1 MTATGITVGGGDR
14 EDLFD
19 YVTLAETEGIESV
32 WVGESWGSA
41 SVPAMTQL
49 LERTDTIDVCSGIF
63 NIYSRTPGLVAMTAN
78 TLADIGNGRFR
89 VGIGASGPAVIEN
102 FHGAE
107 FEAPLRRTREYIETV
122 RGFLRGDR
130 VEYEGEFFDLSGF
143 QLDVDTYHECPIY
156 VAAMG
161 ETNRQ
166 LSGEFADGWMPFILP
181 SSGLDDALE
190 AVHRGASR
198 GDREPDAIDV
208 APWVPTCI
216 SETEPEAARQHAAS
230 VVGFYV
236 GAMGDYYANA
246 VTNFGFG
253 EEADAIQAGW
263 ADDGPAG
270 AAAAVTDEMVDAFCA
285 AGTPAQAAESFD
297 RFGAAGA
304 DSPVAYL
311 PAQSAP
317 EEMLRETVG
326 HL

>member
-1 MTATGITVGGGDR
+1 MAATGITVGGGDR
-14 EDLFD
+14 EDLFE
-19 YVTLAETEGIESV
+19 YATLAESEGVDSV
-32 WVGESWGSA
+32 WVGESWGPA
-41 SVPAMTQL
+41 SVPVMTQL
-49 LERTDTIDVCSGIF
+49 LGRTDRIDVCSGIF

-78 TLADIGNGRFR
+78 TLADIGDGRFR

-107 FEAPLRRTREYIETV
+107 FERPLRRTREYIETI
-122 RGFLRGDR
+122 RGYLRGDR

-143 QLDVDTYHECPIY
+143 QLDMDTYHECPVY

-198 GDREPDAIDV
+198 GDRDPESIDV
-208 APWVPTCI
+208 APWVPTCV
-216 SETEPEAARQHAAS
+216 SERDPEAARQHARS

-236 GAMGDYYANA
+236 GAMGEYYANA
-246 VTNFGFG
+246 VTSFGFG

-263 ADDGPAG
+263 SDDGPAG
-270 AAAAVTDEMVDAFCA
+270 AAAAVTDEMVDEFCA
-285 AGTPAQAAESFD
+285 AGTPAQVAASFE
-297 RFGAAGA
+297 RYEAAGA

-317 EEMLRETVG
+317 TEMLRETVRT
-326 HL
+326 L

>member
-1 MTATGITVGGGDR
+1 MGATGVTVGGGDR
-14 EDLFD
+14 EDLVE
-19 YVTLAETEGIESV
+19 YTTLAESEGIGSV
-32 WVGESWGSA
+32 WVGESWGPA

-78 TLADIGNGRFR
+78 TLAEIGDGRVR

-107 FEAPLRRTREYIETV
+107 FERPLRRTREYVEII

-130 VEYEGEFFDLSGF
+130 VEYDGEFFDLSGF
-143 QLDVDTYHECPIY
+143 QLDTDTYYECPIY

-166 LSGEFADGWMPFILP
+166 LAGEFADGWMPFILP
-181 SSGLDDALE
+181 SSGLDEALE

-198 GDREPDAIDV
+198 GDRDPGTVDV

-216 SETEPEAARQHAAS
+216 SEAEPETARQHAAS

-246 VTNFGFG
+246 VTDFGFG
-253 EEADAIQAGW
+253 EEANAIQAGW
-263 ADDGPAG
+263 SDDGPAG
-270 AAAAVTDEMVDAFCA
+270 AAAAVTDEMVDEFCA
-285 AGTPAQAAESFD
+285 AGTPAQAAESFE
-297 RFGAAGA
+297 RYEAAGA
-304 DSPVAYL
+304 NSPVAYL

-317 EEMLRETVG
+317 EEMLHETVES
-326 HL
+326 L